1 MSERRDG
8 FGLAAIAVIPIAC
21 CIGLP
26 LLAAAG
32 IGVAVLVGGVAAGAV
47 AVIAAAVLLVRRT
60 RRRETPSRRF

>member
-8 FGLAAIAVIPIAC
+8 LGLAGIAVVPIAC

-32 IGVAVLVGGVAAGAV
+32 IGVAVRVGGVAAGAV
-47 AVIAAAVLLVRRT
+47 AVIAAAVPLVRRK
-60 RRRETPSRRF
+60 RRRETP

>member
-8 FGLAAIAVIPIAC
+8 LGLAGLAVIPIAC

-26 LLAAAG
+26 LLAAVG
-32 IGVAVLVGGVAAGAV
+32 IGVAVLVGGIAAGAV

-60 RRRETPSRRF
+60 RRRETTQRRV

>member
-8 FGLAAIAVIPIAC
+8 LGLAGIAVIPITC

-32 IGVAVLVGGVAAGAV
+32 IGAAGVV

-60 RRRETPSRRF
+60 RRRETT